1 MPKECVVLLHGLGR
15 TRLSMRALQRDLENS
30 GFCVWNKSYPS
41 TKKSIEELSCVV
53 GQAIAECTEKNAT
66 SIHFVTHSLGGILV
80 RHYFQHHSIPNIG
93 KVVMLGPP
101 NHGSD
106 IVDHCRDK
114 WWFKLATGPPGQEL
128 GTESGSVPNALK
140 PMNLDVGIIA
150 GRKSSEPWFSP
161 LFADQN
167 DGKVSV
173 ASAKLEGMK
182 DFLVVDSGH
191 TFMANSKE
199 VSRQVVSFLKTGKF
213 ERV

>member
-1 MPKECVVLLHGLGR
+1 MLLHGLGR

-114 WWFKLATGPPGQEL
+114 WWLIAASPQHRRSVDQSGRAVHRRECEIDPARERNAAQVSPPDHRAYGP
-128 GTESGSVPNALK
+128 A
-140 PMNLDVGIIA
+140 
-150 GRKSSEPWFSP
+150 R
-161 LFADQN
+161 
-167 DGKVSV
+167 
-173 ASAKLEGMK
+173 
-182 DFLVVDSGH
+182 H
-191 TFMANSKE
+191 
-199 VSRQVVSFLKTGKF
+199 
-213 ERV
+213 